1 MTEPWKNL
9 FWNEQK
15 NGRNREI
22 LHKAVYVHKRN
33 LLSLIQWLFSLELH
47 PDCRKILYKRRN
59 LVFLKSFFFFNIKA
73 KLSQSEF
80 YHTYC
85 HINTW
90 SHLILLSYCSQLR
103 FYYVKLFG
111 TLEKDCKVKEIHCD
125 GKIIGI
131 CKFTCRLKW
140 WRWRYLW
147 TRNRSSHQRCSVKK
161 GVLSNF
167 AKFTGKHLC

>member
-22 LHKAVYVHKRN
+22 LRKAVYAHKRN
-33 LLSLIQWLFSLELH
+33 LLSLIQRLFSLELH

-59 LVFLKSFFFFNIKA
+59 LVFLKSFFVFFNIKA

-103 FYYVKLFG
+103 FYYAKLFG
-111 TLEKDCKVKEIHCD
+111 TLEKDCKVKEFHWD

-131 CKFTCRLKW
+131 YKFTYRLKW
-140 WRWRYLW
+140 WR
-147 TRNRSSHQRCSVKK
+147 
-161 GVLSNF
+161 
-167 AKFTGKHLC
+167 